1 MIKKI
6 LLLFLVT
13 IVSLKISDFA
23 FDKLYNPANQLFEIF
38 ENYGNKRNI
47 ILKEHNP
54 NKKGVLIITKKI
66 PPNVS
71 DNNESYNLNI
81 DSNGFIKN
89 GNKIKKYEQKQNLS
103 IIFFG
108 GSTTECLYVTEKNRF
123 PSILERNLSE
133 KFQRNV
139 NVFNSGVSANHSLH
153 SLLNLISKGIIM
165 KPDYVVL
172 MHNVNDL
179 SLLRKTDSYW
189 TAPESRS
196 IIQTS
201 SANDKNKNIIYL
213 MTREVKNLLVP
224 NIYRFIVWKIQNS
237 QNQDEF
243 KNFRDKKK
251 NNFANIKNTYVSS
264 LKSFISISRIW
275 NIEPILMTQF
285 NRINNKNEHFLKDLK
300 EDDIKV
306 FIEEYKK
313 FNEIIKDVAKSEN
326 VSIVDLAKK
335 VPSNE
340 EYMYDSVHLTENGSK
355 LVGEILTNF
364 FENKLK
370 EDQLKNHKID

>member
-1 MIKKI
+1 
-6 LLLFLVT
+6 
-13 IVSLKISDFA
+13 
-23 FDKLYNPANQLFEIF
+23 
-38 ENYGNKRNI
+38 
-47 ILKEHNP
+47 
-54 NKKGVLIITKKI
+54 
-66 PPNVS
+66 
-71 DNNESYNLNI
+71 
-81 DSNGFIKN
+81 
-89 GNKIKKYEQKQNLS
+89 
-103 IIFFG
+103 
-108 GSTTECLYVTEKNRF
+108 
-123 PSILERNLSE
+123 
-133 KFQRNV
+133 
-139 NVFNSGVSANHSLH
+139 
-153 SLLNLISKGIIM
+153 
-165 KPDYVVL
+165 
-172 MHNVNDL
+172 
-179 SLLRKTDSYW
+179 
-189 TAPESRS
+189 
-196 IIQTS
+196 
-201 SANDKNKNIIYL
+201 